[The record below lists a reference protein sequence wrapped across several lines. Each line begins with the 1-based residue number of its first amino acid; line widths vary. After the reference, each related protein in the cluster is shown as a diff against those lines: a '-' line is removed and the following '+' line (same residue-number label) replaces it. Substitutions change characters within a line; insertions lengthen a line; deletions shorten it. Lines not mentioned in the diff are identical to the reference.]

1 MNAPAPTGRY
11 AASRSDIAA
20 AVRAVGEPE
29 YRARQ
34 IWDAL
39 YRRVVPLEEA
49 TDLPRRLRD
58 RLGDEFPLMLEPVVA
73 ATSRDGATT
82 KWLWACTRDGAQVET
97 VLMRSPNRATVCVS
111 SQAGCAMGCTFCA
124 TGQAGF
130 ERHLDS
136 GEIVEQVVRAAHAC
150 EQRVSNVVYMGMGEP
165 LANYD
170 AVWQS
175 VECLHDEVGLS
186 ARRITVST
194 VGVVPGM
201 RRLAHER
208 LPVTLAVSLH
218 APDDELRAQLV
229 PLNRRYPLREV
240 MAAAADVAASKG
252 RRVTFEYALIDGVND
267 GIDRAA
273 ALAALLT
280 TARLRGGVHV
290 NVIPLN
296 PTSGFSGQA
305 PRRTAAQAF
314 AARLE
319 TEGVRATVRRNR
331 GVDIDAACGQL
342 RARTIDNAAG
352 SPSATM
358 VS

>member
-1 MNAPAPTGRY
+1 VSPTLRY
-11 AASRSDIAA
+11 SASAADVAEVLRDAS
-20 AVRAVGEPE
+20 EPE

-34 IWDAL
+34 VWDAL
-39 YRRVVPLEEA
+39 YRRGAALEDA

-58 RLGDEFPLMLEPVVA
+58 RLRDELPLALSAVVA
-73 ATSRDGATT
+73 ATSRDALTT
-82 KWLWACTRDGAQVET
+82 KWLWSCERDGAQVET
-97 VLMRSPNRATVCVS
+97 VLMRSPDRATVCVS

-130 ERHLDS
+130 ERHLEV
-136 GEIVEQVVRAAHAC
+136 GEIVEQVMRSAQSC

-170 AVWQS
+170 AVWAS
-175 VECLHDEVGLS
+175 VERLHDAFGLS

-201 RRLAHER
+201 RRLARER

-218 APDDELRAQLV
+218 APDDDVRSSLV
-229 PLNRRYPLREV
+229 PLNRRYPVAEV
-240 MAAAADVAASKG
+240 IDAAAEFAAAKG
-252 RRVTFEYALIDGVND
+252 RRVTFEYALIGGVND
-267 GIDRAA
+267 RPDHAES
-273 ALAALLT
+273 LARLLRG
-280 TARLRGGVHV
+280 ARLRGGAHV

-296 PTSGFSGQA
+296 PTAGFTGRA
-305 PRRTAAQAF
+305 PAEAAAHGF

-319 TEGVRATVRRNR
+319 AGGVTATVRRNR

-342 RARTIDNAAG
+342 RARALDDPQG
-352 SPSATM
+352 PPSATM
-358 VS
+358 VR

>member
-1 MNAPAPTGRY
+1 VSPTTRY
-11 AASRSDIAA
+11 AASQAEVAA
-20 AVRAVGEPE
+20 AVRDLGEPE

-34 IWDAL
+34 VWDAL
-39 YRRVVPLEEA
+39 YRRSVPLEEA
-49 TDLPRRLRD
+49 TDLPKRLRD
-58 RLGDEFPLMLEPVVA
+58 RLADDLPPALEPIAV

-82 KWLWACTRDGAQVET
+82 KWLWSCTRDGAQMET
-97 VLMRSPNRATVCVS
+97 VLMRSPQRATVCVS

-130 ERHLDS
+130 ERHLDA
-136 GEIVEQVVRAAHAC
+136 GEIVEQVLRAAHAC

-170 AVWQS
+170 PVWAS
-175 VECLHDEVGLS
+175 VERLHDALGIS

-201 RRLAHER
+201 RRLAQER

-218 APDDELRAQLV
+218 AGDDLLRSSLV

-240 MAAAADVAASKG
+240 IDAAATAAAARG
-252 RRVTFEYALIDGVND
+252 RRVTFEYALIGGVND
-267 GIDRAA
+267 ERGHAD
-273 ALAALLT
+273 ALARLLT
-280 TARLRGGVHV
+280 GVDLRGGPHV

-296 PTSGFSGQA
+296 PTAGFEGRA
-305 PRRTAAQAF
+305 PAVAAAHAF

-319 TEGVRATVRRNR
+319 AGGVRATVRRNR

-342 RARTIDNAAG
+342 RARSLDSPGG
-352 SPSATM
+352 SSSATM
-358 VS
+358 VG